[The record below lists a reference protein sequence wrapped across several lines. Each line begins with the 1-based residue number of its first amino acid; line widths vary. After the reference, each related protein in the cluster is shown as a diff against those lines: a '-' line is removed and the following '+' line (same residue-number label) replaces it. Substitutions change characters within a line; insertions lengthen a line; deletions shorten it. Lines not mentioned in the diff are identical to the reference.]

1 MDIIQL
7 LKVIVLGIVEGL
19 TEWLPISSTTHIKLV
34 DDIIKFNATES
45 FKEVFIVFI
54 QLGPMLAVAI
64 TYFQK
69 LNPFDPAKNSPKK
82 KASFVLWLKIII
94 AALPAAILGVL
105 LDDWIDAH
113 FSSTLINSLMLI
125 IYGLIFIVYENINRN
140 KQPEITKTGQI
151 GYQTALYIGM
161 CQVLALIPGTS
172 RSGVTIL
179 GAMMLGCS
187 RSISVEF
194 SFLIGIPIL
203 FGAGVL
209 KLLKYALSIQF
220 HFDLLEIV
228 YLLTGCLVSFIVA
241 AYTISYFL
249 NWIKKHNFKPFGYYR
264 IALGIVNLIWFGLR
278 ALVK

>member
-7 LKVIVLGIVEGL
+7 LKVIVLGIIEGL
-19 TEWLPISSTTHIKLV
+19 TEWLPISSTTHIKLI
-34 DDIIKFNATES
+34 DDIIRFNASDS
-45 FKEVFIVFI
+45 FKEVFIVCI

-69 LNPFDPAKNSPKK
+69 LNPFDPAKNSIKK
-82 KASFVLWLKIII
+82 RATLLLWLKIII
-94 AALPAAILGVL
+94 AALPAAILGLL
-105 LDDWIDAH
+105 LDDWIDARL
-113 FSSTLINSLMLI
+113 SSTLINSFMLI
-125 IYGLIFIVYENINRN
+125 LYGIIFIVYENMN
-140 KQPEITKTGQI
+140 KNKRPEIEKSGQI

-179 GAMMLGCS
+179 GAMALGCS
-187 RSISVEF
+187 RSAAVEF

-203 FGAGVL
+203 FGASAL
-209 KLLKYALSIQF
+209 KVLKYAVSIHF
-220 HFDLLEIV
+220 HFDSMELV
-228 YLLTGCLVSFIVA
+228 YLLAGCLVSFIVA

-249 NWIKKHNFKPFGYYR
+249 NWIKKHDFKPFGYYR
-264 IALGIVNLIWFGLR
+264 IALGIITLIWFGLG